1 MDIFISTNNFGGF
14 FGNVIFTNLSSLVG
28 EIGALIF
35 LIILIIPS
43 ISMSFNFSW
52 LKATDYFG
60 KKLILTYKVILKGI
74 LFLLIKF
81 LVYQNHFFKTKKNS

>member
-1 MDIFISTNNFGGF
+1 MTNNFGGF

-60 KKLILTYKVILKGI
+60 KKLILTYTVLLKGM
-74 LFLLIKF
+74 LFLLKKITGISKS
-81 LVYQNHFFKTKKNS
+81 FFNKKNN